1 MASRAMAK
9 VRAKTKEALTG
20 LSGYPGIFSHLAGEH
35 AEVASL
41 MHQVGSSGEAHTAD
55 ELFPEIRKKLLA
67 HAKAEEKEFYAP
79 LRNAPPTKALVAK
92 ATEQHKQI
100 EAYVEELHDG
110 STSTKAWMTT
120 FEKFMHAV
128 EKHVEMEEHQLF
140 PAAKDVLSNQQAKEL
155 ERRYSQAEEQQKAH
169 L

>member
-9 VRAKTKEALTG
+9 VHAKTKEAFTG

-41 MHQVGSSGEAHTAD
+41 MKQLHSAFDSDTID
-55 ELFPEIRKKLLA
+55 ELFPEIRKNLLA

-79 LRNAPPTKALVAK
+79 LRNAPPTQKLVAK
-92 ATEQHKQI
+92 AIDEHKKI
-100 EAYVEELHDG
+100 EEYLGQLNESDR
-110 STSTKAWMTT
+110 STKTWMST
-120 FEKFMHAV
+120 FEKFQRAV
-128 EKHVEMEEHQLF
+128 EAHVDMEEHQLF
-140 PAAKDVLSNQQAKEL
+140 PAAKDVLSNGQAKEM
-155 ERRYSQAEEQQKAH
+155 ERRYSEAEAQQKAR

>member
-9 VRAKTKEALTG
+9 VRAKTKEALTS

-41 MHQVGSSGEAHTAD
+41 MKQVSSSGESEVAD

-92 ATEQHKQI
+92 ALEQHKQI
-100 EAYVEELHDG
+100 EEYVEQLHTG

-128 EKHVEMEEHQLF
+128 EGHVAMEEHELF
-140 PAAKDVLSNQQAKEL
+140 PAAKDVLSNQQAKDM
-155 ERRYSQAEEQQKAH
+155 ERRYSEAEAQQTAH

>member
-9 VRAKTKEALTG
+9 VRARTKEALTG

-41 MHQVGSSGEAHTAD
+41 MTQVASAGEAETAD
-55 ELFPEIRKKLLA
+55 ELFPEIRRKLLA
-67 HAKAEEKEFYAP
+67 HAKAEEKEFYGP

-92 ATEQHKQI
+92 AAEQHKRI
-100 EAYVEELHDG
+100 EEYVEELHTG
-110 STSTKAWMTT
+110 STATKAWMTT

-140 PAAKDVLSNQQAKEL
+140 PAAKDVLSNQQAKEM
-155 ERRYSQAEEQQKAH
+155 ERRYSQAEEQQN
-169 L
+169 